1 VAAAVVAAFVVV
13 TLRWFVWPD
22 TEPVAEADAVVVLS
36 GSPERLPK
44 GQALLA
50 DGIAPTLAAS
60 RGPSATAR
68 ADCDASAIVCFRA
81 DPLSTVGEARR
92 IAQLADA
99 REWDELAVVT
109 STFHLVRARTLIEQC
124 YGGELTMVDAGRSS
138 RRSLAWAIPH
148 EWAGLAAGVTVQRA
162 C

>member
-36 GSPERLPK
+36 GSPERLPN

-60 RGPSATAR
+60 RGPR
-68 ADCDASAIVCFRA
+68 RRPGLDCDASAIVCFRA
-81 DPLSTVGEARR
+81 DPFSTVGEARR
-92 IAQLADA
+92 IAELADA

-109 STFHLVRARTLIEQC
+109 STFHLVRARTLQKKASER
-124 YGGELTMVDAGRSS
+124 GNSS
-138 RRSLAWAIPH
+138 RSPYGDSSGGSSGGTQNEHA
-148 EWAGLAAGVTVQRA
+148 
-162 C
+162 